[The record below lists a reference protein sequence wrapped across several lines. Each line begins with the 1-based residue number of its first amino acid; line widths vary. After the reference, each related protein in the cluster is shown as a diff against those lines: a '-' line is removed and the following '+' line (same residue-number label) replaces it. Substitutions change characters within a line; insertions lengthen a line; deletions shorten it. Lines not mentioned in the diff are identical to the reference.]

1 MQNVLISVLTIL
13 IGYILFLVSVLRL
26 FPMVIAVPLFLV
38 SIIISVHFLNERGRF
53 KGFS

>member
-1 MQNVLISVLTIL
+1 MQNVIISILTIL

-26 FPMVIAVPLFLV
+26 FPLVIAVPLFFA